1 MQDASRAKVAYSPEV
16 SKGEE
21 AEYYT
26 CQILNGTFLNL
37 LTLEIESEVSPTTTR
52 GSRAAKE
59 AERGPLDRESSAKK
73 RQEGIWGPKS
83 SGRLDKPANR

>member
-1 MQDASRAKVAYSPEV
+1 MQDVSQAKVAYSPEP

-37 LTLEIESEVSPTTTR
+37 LTLEIE
-52 GSRAAKE
+52 
-59 AERGPLDRESSAKK
+59 
-73 RQEGIWGPKS
+73 
-83 SGRLDKPANR
+83 